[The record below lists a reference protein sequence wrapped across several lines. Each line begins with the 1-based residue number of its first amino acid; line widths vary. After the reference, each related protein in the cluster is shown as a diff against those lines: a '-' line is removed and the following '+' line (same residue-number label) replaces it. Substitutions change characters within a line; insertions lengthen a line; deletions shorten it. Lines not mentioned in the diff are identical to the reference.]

1 MASWNAP
8 AGHGSHAEAPAA
20 AAKEPTL
27 QPAQPPRSPRPPLR
41 AKKPAGF
48 AESHKGGQ
56 CRYTPCEGAALR
68 CVGLDDKGRPVVA
81 FTYRKIDPSRVT
93 LARDYRWPDMSGT
106 KPRGLFIGRI

>member
-1 MASWNAP
+1 MTIMHLTDGTEVSSGAVVYDPDSKDFVKVTN
-8 AGHGSHAEAPAA
+8 GTCTLDHA
-20 AAKEPTL
+20 T
-27 QPAQPPRSPRPPLR
+27 
-41 AKKPAGF
+41 PAGF